1 MRPLIIFIFVS
12 IFEINIFA
20 QKIYNRVSTYDGSI
34 IARVEQGYVYANN
47 STMISS
53 LIFYFDG
60 KYIYQLKGSRS
71 YTSSDVV
78 ATYSNGYIY
87 RGKSMMRTD
96 AIGRF
101 QNNKLYDGCSTMKKD
116 CLFTYIGNK
125 VYAGDS
131 TMYKDVIMNTSSYV
145 HPIILLFIM
154 TL

>member
-20 QKIYNRVSTYDGSI
+20 QKIYNGASTYGSSI

-47 STMISS
+47 SIMSSS

-60 KYIYQLKGSRS
+60 KYIYRLKGSKS
-71 YTSSDVV
+71 HTSSDIV

-87 RGKSMMRTD
+87 RGKSVMRTD
-96 AIGRF
+96 AVGRF
-101 QNNKLYDGCSTMKKD
+101 QNNKLYDGCSTRKKD

-125 VYAGDS
+125 VYIGDS
-131 TMYKDVIMNTSSYV
+131 TMYQDIIMNTSSYV
-145 HPIILLFIM
+145 HPIILLFMI

>member
-20 QKIYNRVSTYDGSI
+20 QKIYNRTSTYDSSI
-34 IARVEQGYVYANN
+34 IARAEQGYVYANN
-47 STMISS
+47 SAMSSS

-60 KYIYQLKGSRS
+60 KYIYQLKGSKS
-71 YTSSDVV
+71 YTSSDIV

-87 RGKSMMRTD
+87 RGKSTMRTD

-125 VYAGDS
+125 VYIGDS
-131 TMYKDVIMNTSSYV
+131 TMYQDIIMNTSSYV
-145 HPIILLFIM
+145 HPIILLFMM